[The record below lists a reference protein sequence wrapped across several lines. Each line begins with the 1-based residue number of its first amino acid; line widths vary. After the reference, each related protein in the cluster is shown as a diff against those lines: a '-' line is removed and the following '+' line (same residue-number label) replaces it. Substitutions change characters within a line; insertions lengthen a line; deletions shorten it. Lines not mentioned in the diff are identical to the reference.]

1 MTLSESSSAY
11 ASPILLYKKKTGDYR
26 MCVDYRWLNAI
37 IVKDK
42 YPLPLIE
49 DQLDRLGRDNDGAR
63 YKYFTALDLAQGFY

>member
-1 MTLSESSSAY
+1 
-11 ASPILLYKKKTGDYR
+11 

-49 DQLDRLGRDNDGAR
+49 DPLDRLGRDNDGAR